1 MNVFRLIADLMHLA
15 SIFILLHKIKTSRS
29 CVGKGVFL
37 FLLLPAHA
45 TMNWNLDHL
54 GLGISFKSQLLYS
67 VVFLTRYLDLFGV
80 WHSLYNSCMK
90 IFFIATSLYIV
101 YLMQVK
107 FKATYDANL
116 DTFRVEYL
124 LGGAAVFA
132 LLTTFDYSVLEVG
145 SCCIMICGI
154 GTRWPNHDR
163 CFGHS
168 RSGLNPW
175 LFFLNYSC
183 SNALVKP
190 RQSQLTT
197 CLHWVDTV
205 PCILSTGS
213 TDIST
218 KAMSIGLLG

>member
-29 CVGKGVFL
+29 CV
-37 FLLLPAHA
+37 
-45 TMNWNLDHL
+45 
-54 GLGISFKSQLLYS
+54 GISFKSQLLYS

-132 LLTTFDYSVLEVG
+132 LLTTFDYSVLEVLWTFSIWLESVAILPQLFMLQRTG
-145 SCCIMICGI
+145 EAETITTHYLFALGGYRALYLINWIYRYINEGHVDWVAWVAGI
-154 GTRWPNHDR
+154 VQTLLYSDFFYIYYTRVLKGRKFELPKM
-163 CFGHS
+163 
-168 RSGLNPW
+168 
-175 LFFLNYSC
+175 
-183 SNALVKP
+183 V
-190 RQSQLTT
+190 
-197 CLHWVDTV
+197 
-205 PCILSTGS
+205 
-213 TDIST
+213 
-218 KAMSIGLLG
+218 